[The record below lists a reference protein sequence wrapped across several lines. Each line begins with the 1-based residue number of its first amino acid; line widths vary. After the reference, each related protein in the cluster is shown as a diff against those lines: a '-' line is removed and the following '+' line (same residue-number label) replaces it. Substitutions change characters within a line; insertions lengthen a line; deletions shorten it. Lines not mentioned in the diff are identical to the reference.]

1 MMPQEKA
8 TFVKQLKTEGRKIAF
23 VGDGLNDS
31 PALSLA
37 DVGISFTHGAEVAL
51 EVADLVLTS
60 NLWDLVYCLE
70 LSDILRKRLKALYRF
85 NTLINGLGLT
95 LATLGLINPVVSTLL
110 NNGGT
115 ITMGWLALRDFE
127 VKCKDLRL

>member
-8 TFVKQLKTEGRKIAF
+8 TFVKQLKTESRKIAF

-95 LATLGLINPVVSTLL
+95 LATLGLINPV
-110 NNGGT
+110 
-115 ITMGWLALRDFE
+115 AARY
-127 VKCKDLRL
+127 